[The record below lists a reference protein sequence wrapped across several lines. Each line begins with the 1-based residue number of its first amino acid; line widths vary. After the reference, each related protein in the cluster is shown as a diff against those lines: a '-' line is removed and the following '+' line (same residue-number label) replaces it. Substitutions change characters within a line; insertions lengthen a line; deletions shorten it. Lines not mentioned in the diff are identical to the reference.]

1 MHRCLNRNS
10 ERGRPAIPSWRLVPH
25 RRHPSRLPF
34 GSRQLAVAHGHSAL
48 TGPAGDAEKTT

>member
-1 MHRCLNRNS
+1 MRRCLNRKF
-10 ERGRPAIPSWRLVPH
+10 ERGGPAIPSLRFVSH

-34 GSRQLAVAHGHSAL
+34 GSRQLAVAPCRSAL